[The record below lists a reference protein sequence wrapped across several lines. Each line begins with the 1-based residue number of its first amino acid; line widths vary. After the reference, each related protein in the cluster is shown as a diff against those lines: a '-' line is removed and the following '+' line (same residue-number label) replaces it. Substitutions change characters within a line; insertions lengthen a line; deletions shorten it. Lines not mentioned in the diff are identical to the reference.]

1 MKIFIGSDHAG
12 YNLKTS
18 LKEFLLVAGHEVED
32 LGVDNAEVK
41 ADYPT
46 APRKLVKL
54 LRRALIREAYWFVK
68 RSWNVYCGE

>member
-1 MKIFIGSDHAG
+1 M
-12 YNLKTS
+12 
-18 LKEFLLVAGHEVED
+18 AGHEVED